1 MTFEYSGFRFQQRNG
16 ADVPQFCL
24 FFAPAGDVEQWADVQ
39 RLGPNNP
46 DGIQREPVPSR
57 INAIGRYFDR
67 DPHNTIP
74 TAVVLALRGA
84 VVEPIAAA
92 CAAGTPAEQ
101 LLAQSGAC
109 VVKIDVV
116 DGQPRPAL
124 VIDGQ
129 HRLRGMAKF
138 NPDLKLPIVAIL
150 EPTDLEAAF
159 QFMVINNKSAKVPRD
174 HIRALALNYEDDALR
189 HRLESA
195 RLSLDENVGSVG
207 VLDEDPESPFRGM
220 IAWPMNPQANRVVA
234 PSAIE
239 SIIGYVRSLGLR
251 DLEEADGVNAFII
264 AMWATIK
271 ERRGD
276 VFNADTHLLEKVG
289 VVCLTQFIGDTMKK
303 WLVNP
308 RTRFSVGDP
317 VAVAE
322 NTGLILDMLDP
333 TFFQAKWASTSYD
346 TRAGR
351 DQIINALEVIS
362 VNKSNGDP
370 WYQDVATV
378 DQNWLLEWLQ
388 PKPADGA

>member
-1 MTFEYSGFRFQQRNG
+1 MTFRYSGFRFQQRTG

-24 FFAPAGDVEQWADVQ
+24 FFAPAGEVEQWADVQ
-39 RLGPNNP
+39 RLGPDSP
-46 DGIQREPVPSR
+46 EGIQREPVPSR
-57 INAIGRYFDR
+57 INAIGRFFER
-67 DPHNTIP
+67 DLHNTIP

-84 VVEPIAAA
+84 RLEPIAAA
-92 CAAGTPAEQ
+92 CSAGTPAEQ
-101 LLAQSGAC
+101 LLAEAGAC
-109 VVKIDVV
+109 VVEIDVIG
-116 DGQPRPAL
+116 GQPHPGL
-124 VIDGQ
+124 IIDGQ

-174 HIRALALNYEDDALR
+174 HLRALALNYEDGALR
-189 HRLESA
+189 DRLESA

-207 VLDEDPESPFRGM
+207 VLDEDPESPFRGL
-220 IAWPMNPQANRVVA
+220 IAWPMNPHANRIVA

-264 AMWATIK
+264 AMWGTIK
-271 ERRGD
+271 DRWTD
-276 VFNADTHLLEKVG
+276 VFNGETHLLEKVG

-308 RTRFSVGDP
+308 RTRFSVGNP
-317 VAVAE
+317 VEVAE

-333 TFFQAKWASTSYD
+333 NFFAAKWASTSYD

-370 WYQDVATV
+370 WYQDVSVV
-378 DQNWLLEWLQ
+378 DQNWRLEHLQ
-388 PKPADGA
+388 PPPG